1 MASASSDAEMG
12 MQLCCFKI
20 SINFCYFFVAQIEFD
35 LIRSAKRRSEVV
47 EWLNGLFSDF
57 RLSPNASEEE
67 LRARLIDGAVLCAI
81 LRRLFP
87 RYVEEVCL
95 HGSKNNNNCSLYI
108 IARS

>member
-1 MASASSDAEMG
+1 MD
-12 MQLCCFKI
+12 
-20 SINFCYFFVAQIEFD
+20 QIEFD

-57 RLSPNASEEE
+57 KLSPNASEEE

-87 RYVEEVCL
+87 RYVEEVRL